1 MIKLKKNNDEE
12 LVKKITDLGL
22 SGTLKGSLHDLE
34 FTNKRIDGYS
44 KMLSEL
50 EKPFALNKKK
60 MERYNKQKK
69 LFEDMLDKLYKEKDD
84 LTEEISKLYE
94 ELLESNN
101 TNS

>member
-1 MIKLKKNNDEE
+1 MKENDDKE
-12 LVKKITDLGL
+12 LIPKITDLGL
-22 SGTLKGSLHDLE
+22 SGSLKRSLHDLE

-50 EKPFALNKKK
+50 EKPFALDKKG

-69 LFEDMLDKLYKEKDD
+69 LFEDMLDKLYKEKED

-94 ELLESNN
+94 ELFESKN